1 MLDNFSLFTHPCD
14 MSSLFLKG
22 ERSSRS
28 DYKKVQGAGTKLIQH
43 CYKDVCI
50 VAGLCWR
57 CFSPLYFL
65 DSNYIHK
72 LWNYSCIYHFSRFSF
87 VEFSF
92 ICNACGVTSLFSSPF
107 LFYLAWIDNLTISFY
122 INNYKVFTFT
132 MITIPFGLIRDLT
145 VFAISSAM
153 ISYITLKSLINKIW
167 ICIFHVTHF
176 SSTTKFLSLNW
187 IFFFSYKIFLFYL
200 SLIQSNYQICLV
212 R

>member
-1 MLDNFSLFTHPCD
+1 MLGNFPLFTHACD

-22 ERSSRS
+22 ERSSQS
-28 DYKKVQGAGTKLIQH
+28 DYKKAQGAGTKLIQH
-43 CYKDVCI
+43 CYKDVGI
-50 VAGLCWR
+50 VAGLCWL
-57 CFSPLYFL
+57 CFSSLYFL
-65 DSNYIHK
+65 DSNYIRK

-107 LFYLAWIDNLTISFY
+107 LFYLAWIDNLTVSFY
-122 INNYKVFTFT
+122 INNYRVFTFT
-132 MITIPFGLIRDLT
+132 MITIPFGLTRDLM

-176 SSTTKFLSLNW
+176 SSTKKFLLLNW
-187 IFFFSYKIFLFYL
+187 IFFFIQNLFIL
-200 SLIQSNYQICLV
+200 FITCSK
-212 R
+212 